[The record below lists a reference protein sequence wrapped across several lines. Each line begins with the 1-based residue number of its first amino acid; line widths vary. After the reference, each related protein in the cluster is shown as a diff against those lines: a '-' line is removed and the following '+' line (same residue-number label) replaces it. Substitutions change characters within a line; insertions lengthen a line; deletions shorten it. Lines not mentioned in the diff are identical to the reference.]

1 MKKFLLFTALI
12 ATVFASCISNKAKV
26 DPLKPAA
33 ADTISATIDGVN
45 ESFNS
50 LDTTRYNSPNSLY
63 LSGANADNA
72 DKMILILGSTGSSI
86 DTGTYVSTYPAAKG
100 LEILYGVGP
109 GYTPDNLYYTYD
121 IIDGASFDAIVKV
134 TSVTSSNIKGTFS
147 GTVVLESS
155 VLTAS
160 PVTKA
165 ITNGKFNLAIKQS
178 SH

>member
-1 MKKFLLFTALI
+1 MKIFLLFSALI
-12 ATVFASCISNKAKV
+12 AIVFASCVSKAKV
-26 DPLKPAA
+26 DPIKPAF
-33 ADTISATIDGVN
+33 ADTISATVDGVN

-50 LDTTRYNSPNSLY
+50 LDTTRYNSANSLY

-109 GYTPDNLYYTYD
+109 GYTENNLFYTYD
-121 IIDGASFDAIVKV
+121 IIGGASFDATLKV

-147 GTVVLESS
+147 GKVVLESS
-155 VLTAS
+155 VLTAN
-160 PVTKA
+160 PVTKT
-165 ITNGKFNLAIKQS
+165 ITNGKFNLAIKQ
-178 SH
+178 

>member
-1 MKKFLLFTALI
+1 MKKLLLFSALI
-12 ATVFASCISNKAKV
+12 AIVSASCVSKAKV
-26 DPLKPAA
+26 DPIKPPF
-33 ADTISATIDGVN
+33 ADTISATVDGVN
-45 ESFNS
+45 ENFNS
-50 LDTTRYNSPNSLY
+50 LDTTRYNSANSLY

-86 DTGTYVSTYPAAKG
+86 DTGTYNSVYGGSKG

-121 IIDGASFDAIVKV
+121 ITGGASFDATLKV
-134 TSVTSSNIKGTFS
+134 TSVTSTNIKGTFS
-147 GTVVLESS
+147 GKVVLESS
-155 VLTAS
+155 VLTAN
-160 PVTKA
+160 PVTQS